1 MKYTGDK
8 IKKQITMAR
17 PIKETP
23 VLYGKDARRFERH
36 MKECKPLSPERKAEM
51 EKNYATFKKI
61 AQFPLP

>member
-1 MKYTGDK
+1 
-8 IKKQITMAR
+8 MAR

-23 VLYGKDARRFERH
+23 VLYGKDARQFEQQ
-36 MKECKPLSPERKAEM
+36 MKECKPLSCERKAEM